1 MSDQPDALRALRT
14 NLRTLG
20 ISLPEETE
28 RLLET
33 YLRELDHWNRA
44 MNLTS
49 LTCSTRIRHLIAEPL
64 WVARQLSPTGRYLD
78 IGSGNGSPA
87 IPWHLACGFT
97 SATLVEARQRRATF
111 LRRLV
116 GTLEHSEIVVEHGRF
131 EEIAPALEPPD
142 WVTLQGVRLE
152 PELFAQ
158 IRSVSQENTRLVWL
172 TRSAEV
178 PAPPQTCLAVPRSD
192 RRALV
197 FRFHKQEV

>member
-1 MSDQPDALRALRT
+1 MTTPGGIRAEL
-14 NLRTLG
+14 LTLG
-20 ISLPEETE
+20 VSLPEETE

-49 LTCSTRIRHLIAEPL
+49 LSGSTRIRRLIAEPL

-87 IPWHLACGFT
+87 IPWHLACGFA

-111 LRRLV
+111 LHRLA
-116 GTLEHSEIVVEHGRF
+116 GTLGHSEIVVEQGRF
-131 EEIAPALEPPD
+131 EEIAPALDPPD

-152 PELFAQ
+152 PELFEH
-158 IRSVSQENTRLVWL
+158 IRSVAHENTRLVWL
-172 TRSAEV
+172 TRSAKGPEPPQACLEV
-178 PAPPQTCLAVPRSD
+178 PQSD
-192 RRALV
+192 RLALV
-197 FRFHKQEV
+197 FRFA

>member
-1 MSDQPDALRALRT
+1 MTTPDGIRAELH
-14 NLRTLG
+14 TLE

-49 LTCSTRIRHLIAEPL
+49 LTGPTRIRRLIAEPL

-87 IPWHLACGFT
+87 IPWHLACGFA
-97 SATLVEARQRRATF
+97 SATLVEARRRRATF
-111 LRRLV
+111 LRRLAA
-116 GTLEHSEIVVEHGRF
+116 TLGHSEIVVKQGRF
-131 EEIAPALEPPD
+131 EEVAPVLDPPD

-152 PELFAQ
+152 PELFER
-158 IRSVSQENTRLVWL
+158 IRSVAHENTRLVWL
-172 TRSAEV
+172 TRGAEGPE
-178 PAPPQTCLAVPRSD
+178 PAQACLEVPRSD
-192 RRALV
+192 RLALV
-197 FRFHKQEV
+197 FRFA